1 MSSFSHYLEERI
13 YRWLV
18 LAQAMPTAPVAVYLG
33 LSTADPTDDGSG
45 LAEPG
50 SAYARQSVT
59 FAAPQSTVGQGTKG
73 ANTGVV
79 LFPTASGG
87 DWGSITHGALFD
99 APTGGNML
107 CHWAWTAPRQIDN
120 GDTWVCAI
128 GDLEM
133 VIR

>member
-18 LAQAMPTAPVAVYLG
+18 LAEAMPTAPMAVYLG

-59 FAAPQSTVGQGTKG
+59 FAAPQSTVGQGLCKNQP
-73 ANTGVV
+73 AVDL
-79 LFPTASGG
+79 LF
-87 DWGSITHGALFD
+87 
-99 APTGGNML
+99 
-107 CHWAWTAPRQIDN
+107 QIM
-120 GDTWVCAI
+120 TETRH
-128 GDLEM
+128 LP
-133 VIR
+133 